1 MNDAVLIYLFTAR
14 GRQGDARQGVG
25 IGAHVMDGPGVRL
38 FKGHG
43 YASDGEFPRAY
54 ATYQLLEMYH
64 GRRLRLCTE
73 GLQKRLQDFHLGG
86 GMTAKGKPYVGSEY
100 LAEIS
105 KARSRLA
112 IMRPPSGFSPE
123 YLMAKHAARDALKQ
137 LEEHPESRNFVPV
150 VMRKN
155 HILDFKEVR

>member
-1 MNDAVLIYLFTAR
+1 MDDTILIYLFTAR
-14 GRQGDARQGVG
+14 GRQGDARQGCG
-25 IGAHVMDGPGVRL
+25 IGVHLADGSNVRL
-38 FKGHG
+38 FKGQG

-64 GRRLRLCTE
+64 GRRMKLYTE
-73 GLQKRLQDFHLGG
+73 GFQKRLQDFHLGG
-86 GMTAKGKPYVGSEY
+86 GRTAKGKPYIGSEY

-105 KARSRLA
+105 KARSRLT

-137 LEEHPESRNFVPV
+137 LEEHPESAISCPW
-150 VMRKN
+150 
-155 HILDFKEVR
+155 

>member
-1 MNDAVLIYLFTAR
+1 MDDSILIYLFTAR

-25 IGAHVMDGPGVRL
+25 IGAHLADGSYVRV

-54 ATYQLLEMYH
+54 AIHQLLEMFPDRPIKLY
-64 GRRLRLCTE
+64 TE
-73 GLQKRLQDFHLGG
+73 GFQKRLQDFHLGG
-86 GMTAKGKPYVGSEY
+86 GKTAKGAPYVGSEY

-105 KARSRLA
+105 KARSRLT
-112 IMRPPSGFSPE
+112 IMKPLGGFSPE

-137 LEEHPESRNFVPV
+137 LEERPESRQFVPV
-150 VMRKN
+150 ALSKN
-155 HILDFKEVR
+155 HILDFKEI

>member
-1 MNDAVLIYLFTAR
+1 MDDVVLIYLFTAR

-54 ATYQLLEMYH
+54 ATYQLLDLFP
-64 GRRLRLCTE
+64 GRNFKLYTE
-73 GLQKRLQDFHLGG
+73 GFQKRLQDFHLGG
-86 GMTAKGKPYVGSEY
+86 GKTTKGKPYVGSEY

-105 KARSRLA
+105 KARSRLT

-137 LEEHPESRNFVPV
+137 LEERPESRNLVPV
-150 VMRKN
+150 VLSKN
-155 HILDFKEVR
+155 HILGFKEVP

>member
-1 MNDAVLIYLFTAR
+1 MDDSILIYLFTAR

-25 IGAHVMDGPGVRL
+25 IGAHLANGSDVRL

-43 YASDGEFPRAY
+43 YASDGEFPRAH
-54 ATYQLLEMYH
+54 TIHRLLEMYP
-64 GRRLRLCTE
+64 GRDLKLYTE
-73 GLQKRLQDFHLGG
+73 GFRKRLQDFHLGG
-86 GMTAKGKPYVGSEY
+86 GKTAKGKPYVGSEY

-105 KARSRLA
+105 KARPRLTV
-112 IMRPPSGFSPE
+112 MRPPSGFSPE

-150 VMRKN
+150 VMSKN
-155 HILDFKEVR
+155 HILDFVEI